1 MREGDVMIDIAFHI
15 PNRTGEALVYLMSR
29 FAVQQSP
36 WLAMA
41 IASHLEEL
49 VEQGDADARQRYRQ
63 LLTVWSAIAEKLEQ
77 KEMSM
82 DHGWR
87 VNLVSTYI
95 QDLQERKLA
104 VGY

>member
-1 MREGDVMIDIAFHI
+1 MTDTVFNNAD
-15 PNRTGEALVYLMSR
+15 RTGEALAYLMSR
-29 FAVQQSP
+29 FAVQQSG

-41 IASHLEEL
+41 IVSHLQEL
-49 VEQGDADARQRYRQ
+49 VEQSDDDARHRYRQ
-63 LLTVWSAIAEKLEQ
+63 LLVVWSAIADNLEQ
-77 KEMSM
+77 EDMSL
-82 DHGWR
+82 DHGWQ